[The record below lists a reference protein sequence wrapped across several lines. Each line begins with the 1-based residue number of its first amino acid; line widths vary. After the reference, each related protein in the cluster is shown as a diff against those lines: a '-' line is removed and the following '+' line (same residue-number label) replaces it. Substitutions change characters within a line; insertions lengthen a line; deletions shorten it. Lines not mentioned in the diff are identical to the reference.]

1 MFENIE
7 SISYM
12 IGVATVTII
21 AVLNPFGNLPLFLA
35 MTDQIPVRLR
45 QKLFR
50 NILWV
55 AFLIVL
61 IFLFTG
67 SFIMQYL
74 FRVNLDSL
82 RVAGGLVIG
91 IMGLKNL
98 LFTQTQH
105 DVSNYQDLDFNALFK
120 HSIIP
125 MAFPILVGPG
135 TLSTVVIIA
144 EESNMLTAGGAVI
157 ASFLFLLILF
167 HFSATIEKILG
178 HLVLFVLSRIAQIFI
193 IAVGVQ
199 MIVLGLQG
207 MGVIKL
213 P

>member
-35 MTDQIPVRLR
+35 MTEQIPLRLR

-50 NILWV
+50 TILWV
-55 AFLIVL
+55 AFSIVL

-105 DVSNYQDLDFNALFK
+105 DVSDYQDLEFNELFK

-125 MAFPILVGPG
+125 MAFPMLVGPG
-135 TLSTVVIIA
+135 TLSTVVIIS
-144 EESNMLTAGGAVI
+144 EESSMLAASGAVI
-157 ASFLFLLILF
+157 ASFLFLFILF
-167 HFSATIEKILG
+167 HLSAMIERILG

-207 MGVIKL
+207 MGVVKL

>member
-21 AVLNPFGNLPLFLA
+21 AVLNPFGNLPLFLT
-35 MTDQIPVRLR
+35 MTEQIPLRLR

-105 DVSNYQDLDFNALFK
+105 DVSDYQDLEFNELFK

-125 MAFPILVGPG
+125 MAFPMLVGPG
-135 TLSTVVIIA
+135 TLSTVVIIS
-144 EESNMLTAGGAVI
+144 EESSMLAASGAVI
-157 ASFLFLLILF
+157 ASFLFLFILF
-167 HFSATIEKILG
+167 HLSAMIERILG

-207 MGVIKL
+207 MGVVKL

>member
-35 MTDQIPVRLR
+35 MTEQIPLRLR

-105 DVSNYQDLDFNALFK
+105 DVSDYQDLEFNELFK

-125 MAFPILVGPG
+125 MAFPMLVGPG
-135 TLSTVVIIA
+135 TLSTVVIIS
-144 EESNMLTAGGAVI
+144 EESSMLAASGAVI
-157 ASFLFLLILF
+157 ASFLFLFILF
-167 HFSATIEKILG
+167 HLSAMIERILG

-199 MIVLGLQG
+199 MIVLGLQR
-207 MGVIKL
+207 MGVVKL

>member
-35 MTDQIPVRLR
+35 MTEQIPLRLR

-105 DVSNYQDLDFNALFK
+105 DVSDYQDLEFNELFK

-125 MAFPILVGPG
+125 MAFPMLVGPG
-135 TLSTVVIIA
+135 TLSTVVIIS
-144 EESNMLTAGGAVI
+144 EESSMLAASGAVI
-157 ASFLFLLILF
+157 ASFLFLFILF
-167 HFSATIEKILG
+167 HLSAMIERILG

-207 MGVIKL
+207 MGVVKL

>member
-35 MTDQIPVRLR
+35 MTEQIPLRLR

-50 NILWV
+50 NILRV

-105 DVSNYQDLDFNALFK
+105 DVSDYQDLEFNELFK

-125 MAFPILVGPG
+125 MAFPMLVGPG
-135 TLSTVVIIA
+135 TLSTVVIIS
-144 EESNMLTAGGAVI
+144 EESSMLAASGAVI
-157 ASFLFLLILF
+157 ASFLFLFILF
-167 HFSATIEKILG
+167 HLSAMIERILG

-207 MGVIKL
+207 MGVVKL

>member
-35 MTDQIPVRLR
+35 MTEQIPLRLR

-105 DVSNYQDLDFNALFK
+105 DVSDYQDLEFNELFK

-125 MAFPILVGPG
+125 MAFPMLVGPG
-135 TLSTVVIIA
+135 TLSTVVIIS
-144 EESNMLTAGGAVI
+144 EESSMLAASGAVI
-157 ASFLFLLILF
+157 ASFLFLFILF
-167 HFSATIEKILG
+167 HLSAMIERILG

-207 MGVIKL
+207 MGVVKR

>member
-1 MFENIE
+1 M
-7 SISYM
+7 
-12 IGVATVTII
+12 
-21 AVLNPFGNLPLFLA
+21 
-35 MTDQIPVRLR
+35 
-45 QKLFR
+45 
-50 NILWV
+50 
-55 AFLIVL
+55 
-61 IFLFTG
+61 
-67 SFIMQYL
+67 
-74 FRVNLDSL
+74 
-82 RVAGGLVIG
+82 
-91 IMGLKNL
+91 
-98 LFTQTQH
+98 
-105 DVSNYQDLDFNALFK
+105 
-120 HSIIP
+120 IIP

-135 TLSTVVIIA
+135 TLSTVVIIS
-144 EESNMLTAGGAVI
+144 EESSMLDASGAVI